1 MPQRLILVL
10 FVFFA
15 ACHQDPSIQNK
26 NNQPVYSQQEIM
38 QTMIP
43 VIKSEGQVFRKFKKV
58 YARQAEEG
66 EKIQT
71 ITADGLETTNQ
82 AEAGDFIIKN
92 QTEAGEMY
100 IIGAGKFHE
109 RYDFLEQADDSF
121 SVYAAKG
128 KVKAMEMNEAILQK
142 LNLSEEFHFVAPWGE
157 KMIVKKGDY
166 LASPLDFSEVYRIAR
181 KEFFET
187 FQPDK

>member
-1 MPQRLILVL
+1 MLPRLIPVL
-10 FVFFA
+10 IVFFA
-15 ACHQDPSIQNK
+15 ACHHDPTTENK
-26 NNQPVYSQQEIM
+26 NNQPVYSQQELM
-38 QTMIP
+38 QTLIP
-43 VIKSEGQVFRKFKKV
+43 VIKSEGQVYKKIKKV

-82 AEAGDFIIKN
+82 AKAGDFIIKN

-100 IIGAGKFHE
+100 IIGAAKFQE
-109 RYDFLEQADDSF
+109 RYDFLEQADDGF
-121 SVYAAKG
+121 SVYTAKG
-128 KVKAMEMNEAILQK
+128 KVMALEMNEAMLQK
-142 LNLSEEFHFVAPWGE
+142 LDMPEEFHFVAPWGE
-157 KMIVKKGDY
+157 KMVVKKGDY

-187 FQPDK
+187 YQPDK